1 MKKLFGAIL
10 ATSLVFCAQ
19 GNAGAATTNIPDKQ
33 EIQREM
39 NQVKKEF
46 TFKRSSVR
54 QFKALDEVLYE
65 AEPNDSF
72 LDANS
77 HDIKAYVSGTLEYN
91 DVDVFQIVV
100 PKDGFVVLA
109 GGMVDP
115 SSLSELGMGLFD
127 INEQIIQ
134 PEAYDQNED
143 GLLAFAYTIKAG
155 TYYMAAADMNNI
167 GLGDAYVMKLFTADE
182 LNLDTTPP
190 AAPKVNPVDD
200 NDSIVTG
207 TAEANSQIK
216 IKVGSKWI
224 ASGKVASN
232 GKYSVKIPVQKA
244 GVSIQVCAVD
254 AANNQSKFTSSMVK
268 DKTPPAAPKVYPVDD
283 NDTVVTGT
291 AEANSQV
298 KVKMGT
304 KWIAAGKTESNGKFS
319 VKIPVQKAGVTLYV
333 CAVDKANNQSKL
345 SSQIVKDKTPPRILT
360 VNKVTTKSTSVT
372 GKTEANASVEVKVG
386 TKSLGKAA
394 ADSKGNYIVKMKSQK
409 KNVKLTVIAKDK
421 AGNSRT
427 VTTTVK

>member
-1 MKKLFGAIL
+1 MKKLFGTIL
-10 ATSLVFCAQ
+10 ATSLVFCAH
-19 GNAGAATTNIPDKQ
+19 GNAGAATTHTPDKN

-54 QFKALDEVLYE
+54 QLKALDDVLYE
-65 AEPNDSF
+65 VEPNDSF
-72 LDANS
+72 RAANS

-91 DVDVFQIVV
+91 DVDVFRIVV

-109 GGMVDP
+109 GMVDP
-115 SSLSELGMGLFD
+115 SSLTELGMGLFD
-127 INEQIIQ
+127 INEQIIE

-143 GLLAFAYTIKAG
+143 GLLALAYTIKAG
-155 TYYMAAADMNNI
+155 TYYMAAVDMNNI

-190 AAPKVNPVDD
+190 QAPKVNPVDD
-200 NDSIVTG
+200 NDTIVTG
-207 TAEANSQIK
+207 TAEANSQVK

-224 ASGKVASN
+224 ASGKAASN

-254 AANNQSKFTSSMVK
+254 SANNQSKFTSSVVK
-268 DKTPPAAPKVYPVDD
+268 DKTPPAAPKVNPVDD

-291 AEANSQV
+291 SEANSQV
-298 KVKMGT
+298 KVKIGT
-304 KWIAAGKTESNGKFS
+304 KWIAAGKTASNGKFS
-319 VKIPVQKAGVTLYV
+319 VTIPVQRAGVTLYV
-333 CAVDKANNQSKL
+333 CAVDTAKNQSKM
-345 SSQIVKDKTPPRILT
+345 SSQIVKDKTPPKILT

-394 ADSKGNYIVKMKSQK
+394 ADSKGNYKIKMKSQK

-421 AGNSRT
+421 AGNSRS